1 MTNQLAQA
9 TDEILI
15 QLSQQGQTAAYGE
28 LYQRY
33 MENIYKYIYYR
44 LRDEHDA
51 EDLTE
56 TVFFKAWQALPTYE
70 QTGVPF
76 LAWLYRI
83 AHNLLMDHHRKQA
96 LHQHR
101 LPQIYAESAF
111 IDTDNTA
118 ELDENLSTA
127 DDEQKLFAAV
137 ATLDPLHQTV
147 LLLRFVQGLEHEAV
161 AQIVNRT
168 AGAVRVIQHRA
179 LKILRDKLT
188 KP

>member
-9 TDEILI
+9 TDEMLI
-15 QLSQQGQTAAYGE
+15 QLSQKGQTAAYGE

-44 LRDEHDA
+44 LHDEHEA

-56 TVFFKAWQALPTYE
+56 TVFFKAWQAMPTYE

-96 LHQHR
+96 LQQR
-101 LPQIYAESAF
+101 SLPQIYAESALV
-111 IDTDNTA
+111 DTA
-118 ELDENLSTA
+118 ELDDHLNATDNEQNL
-127 DDEQKLFAAV
+127 LAAV
-137 ATLDPLHQTV
+137 ATLDPLYQTV
-147 LLLRFVQGLEHEAV
+147 LLLRFVQGLEHEDV